1 MSIKVSQ
8 KFDEHAIREI
18 LRRAEEIHIGAPQQD
33 DTEAKAIIKAAEEA
47 GLPRA
52 AVEQALQERLA
63 QVQATTTPGEFLF
76 APSADGKLYV
86 AELIS
91 SNGATTR
98 ARFLNG
104 SDISVPTSQTQPA
117 NFLPGSKVYANWPSF
132 GWWNCTVISFDK
144 SNRLLRLSDG
154 WGNEKSFPL
163 AEVRINPPVQANSKF
178 HKDLIYFWDNYKMQL
193 MIAVGVGLFV
203 FIMILRNI

>member
-1 MSIKVSQ
+1 MSQ
-8 KFDEHAIREI
+8 KFDEQAIREI

-52 AVEQALQERLA
+52 AVEQALQERLT
-63 QVQATTTPGEFLF
+63 QSQPTTTPGEFLF

-86 AELIS
+86 AEVVS
-91 SNGATTR
+91 SNGATTQ

-144 SNRLLRLSDG
+144 PNRLLRLSDG
-154 WGNEKSFPL
+154 WGNEKTFPL
-163 AEVRINPPVQANSKF
+163 AEVRINPPVQTNSKLQR
-178 HKDLIYFWDNYKMQL
+178 DLIYIWDIYKMQIV
-193 MIAVGVGLFV
+193 IAAGVGLFV
-203 FIMILRNI
+203 FGMIMRNI